1 MSTASKTTMLMC
13 NIQQGNLSMHAS
25 IKVPLTSTW
34 LLETM
39 GLHGSFQLPI
49 FALNIFQEGIS
60 YRPGWNISRRRKH
73 GLRGWG
79 EKHYKTN
86 RYISLDCIIIQYLT
100 LQYKQLQ
107 TYIHRLGPRNSSEF
121 LKKSGLPSGSSLQF
135 MAEFLLQFNFVI
147 PIICKVLYI
156 SCGASFLSPV

>member
-1 MSTASKTTMLMC
+1 MSTASKNTMLMC
-13 NIQQGNLSMHAS
+13 NIQQVNLSMHAS
-25 IKVPLTSTW
+25 IKVPLTPTW

-49 FALNIFQEGIS
+49 
-60 YRPGWNISRRRKH
+60 Y

-79 EKHYKTN
+79 FTLQDINTFHKT
-86 RYISLDCIIIQYLT
+86 LHCIIIQYLT

-107 TYIHRLGPRNSSEF
+107 TYIHRLGRPRNSSEF

-135 MAEFLLQFNFVI
+135 MAEFLLQFNFFI
-147 PIICKVLYI
+147 PIICRSYTSHVA
-156 SCGASFLSPV
+156 CGASFLSPV